1 MLDPYLAVLAGFGA
15 LVLLTAWLPMVLREA
30 PLSLPIVCVGIGA
43 TLWSIPGLP
52 GTAPHPIDHP
62 ALTEHLT
69 EIVVIIALMGA
80 GLKIDRVL
88 GWRSWIITWRLLGVA
103 MPLTIAAL
111 AGLAYLLLGFGWAT
125 ALLLAAALAPT
136 DPVLASDVQ
145 VGPPRSGQEDET
157 RFALTSEAGL
167 NDGLA
172 FPFVLLAVALANS
185 PSDGGWFWSWI
196 TYAVLWK
203 IGAGVLVGAAV
214 GSACGWLAFRMPNRA
229 KLSRTGDGFVAL
241 GITCLAYGVTEMLRG
256 YGFLAVFVAAL
267 ALRAAERN
275 HAYHEKLHDFAEQLE
290 RLLMMALLVLFG
302 GALADGGLLD
312 ALTWEGVVF
321 GLLAVFVVRPLSGW
335 IGLAGAAQWGGTE
348 AEQADAAPRHP
359 VVVVELDRDRRT
371 RDREIAVAAGDLLDR
386 EAAPPAPYRE
396 PHRGEDLVG
405 RQRRLPQSGE
415 EVALPRSPRRAR
427 ARRASIVASS
437 ASATAGYSA
446 AGSACAIE
454 PPTVPRLRIWKWP
467 MGASPTPAAAPSRP
481 PRRPSRRSVRG
492 GRRDQTARRRGA
504 RRPAVRRSREMSIRF
519 SKCVRRIA
527 SIGTRL
533 CPPARTLA
541 SSPNSPSSLHRLGH
555 GVGPVIG
562 ERCGLHVSA
571 ACQRGL

>member
-241 GITCLAYGVTEMLRG
+241 GITCLAYGLTEMLRG

-335 IGLAGAAQWGGTE
+335 IGLAGAGCSPDERGVIAFYGIRGLGSAYYVAYALQRVSFE
-348 AEQADAAPRHP
+348 APD
-359 VVVVELDRDRRT
+359 VVWST
-371 RDREIAVAAGDLLDR
+371 VAFVM
-386 EAAPPAPYRE
+386 
-396 PHRGEDLVG
+396 LV
-405 RQRRLPQSGE
+405 
-415 EVALPRSPRRAR
+415 
-427 ARRASIVASS
+427 SIVLHG
-437 ASATAGYSA
+437 AT
-446 AGSACAIE
+446 
-454 PPTVPRLRIWKWP
+454 V
-467 MGASPTPAAAPSRP
+467 TPVMRYL
-481 PRRPSRRSVRG
+481 
-492 GRRDQTARRRGA
+492 DRRRGRVA
-504 RRPAVRRSREMSIRF
+504 EQL
-519 SKCVRRIA
+519 
-527 SIGTRL
+527 RL
-533 CPPARTLA
+533 PMGG
-541 SSPNSPSSLHRLGH
+541 PSSEAVAHPH
-555 GVGPVIG
+555 
-562 ERCGLHVSA
+562 SYWS
-571 ACQRGL
+571 